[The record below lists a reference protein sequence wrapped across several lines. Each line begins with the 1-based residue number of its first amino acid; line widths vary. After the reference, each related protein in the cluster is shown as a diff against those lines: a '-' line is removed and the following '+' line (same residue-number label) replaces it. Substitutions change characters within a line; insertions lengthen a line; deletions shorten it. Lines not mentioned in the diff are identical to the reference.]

1 MATLTKSELKK
12 YLKECIREMIKEG
25 NPDLKALVNECVVSS
40 LGLGTG
46 QQQKYVQQ
54 PMFTQQQQPSPYANL
69 VTQFAGNDPTQ
80 QLIFGDIANKMYQ
93 AELAE
98 RQALLEEQQY
108 EMQQQ
113 QQQYRQA
120 PQPGRGTMMNQTP
133 VPRSPY
139 GQQPPISPASKS
151 RWAELAFN
159 TQPLNTDPRLL
170 G

>member
-46 QQQKYVQQ
+46 QQQQKYVQQ
-54 PMFTQQQQPSPYANL
+54 PMFPQQQPSPYANL

-113 QQQYRQA
+113 QQQYRQT
-120 PQPGRGTMMNQTP
+120 PQQPGRGATHA
-133 VPRSPY
+133 VPHSPY
-139 GQQPPISPASKS
+139 GQQQQPVSPASKS